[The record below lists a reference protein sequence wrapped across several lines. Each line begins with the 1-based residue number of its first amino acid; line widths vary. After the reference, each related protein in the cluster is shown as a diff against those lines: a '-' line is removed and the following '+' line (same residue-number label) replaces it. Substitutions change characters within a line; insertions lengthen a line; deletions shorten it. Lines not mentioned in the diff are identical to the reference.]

1 MKGKRKVHE
10 RRHREGAVTTERIP
24 TGELSPGKR
33 SNCQMS
39 EKERRKECKSFS
51 QSLVVYVKP
60 AE

>member
-1 MKGKRKVHE
+1 MKGKRKVNG

-39 EKERRKECKSFS
+39 GKEGRKECNIFS
-51 QSLVVYVKP
+51 QSLVVYVNLV
-60 AE
+60 E